1 MLEVSLPFYR
11 QRTCAMPLESE
22 LLTKESLEHGKAP
35 SWKDL
40 PESIGNWNLCGVNR
54 VELLGK
60 RPELAERPHIFRRNI
75 FGETVDDR
83 RCGPVPDLPA
93 DRGAVVSTETNGG
106 AVIVKLVE
114 SQVVA
119 LTDCDHHLGEQRRPI
134 SVKQPIQ
141 SASEPIVA
149 EVLHLLGRD
158 AEHPAGEDLNR
169 LLLPIDRL
177 SFDNNR
183 AQQHT
188 QRTAVWDGAAG
199 VGANV
204 PIDQIFQAKALDEM
218 IDDRQGTQALALQGA
233 AGHFACF
240 QANQSLRVVIVGR
253 RESSAVAIQARAACP
268 LSQSDAPQVPCHVDQ
283 SRSSSKRTSG
293 SLVFEPLS
301 TLWTT
306 SLPGRFC
313 SV

>member
-1 MLEVSLPFYR
+1 MCAGVARVAVGAAEGYRHAAVSAR
-11 QRTCAMPLESE
+11 REDEHQ
-22 LLTKESLEHGKAP
+22 LLQ
-35 SWKDL
+35 
-40 PESIGNWNLCGVNR
+40 IGTMVL
-54 VELLGK
+54 
-60 RPELAERPHIFRRNI
+60 
-75 FGETVDDR
+75 GETVDDR

-114 SQVVA
+114 SQVEA

-188 QRTAVWDGAAG
+188 QRTAVGDGAPG

-253 RESSAVAIQARAACP
+253 RESSAVSHP
-268 LSQSDAPQVPCHVDQ
+268 SP
-283 SRSSSKRTSG
+283 RSMSPESI
-293 SLVFEPLS
+293 
-301 TLWTT
+301 
-306 SLPGRFC
+306 
-313 SV
+313 